1 MTSAEPTETT
11 EMATEEQPTTDKEDI
26 KTEMK
31 EEKEECEEAVKEV
44 TEEALE
50 GEADDEAP
58 VPAKTDDEDEEPK
71 KENEEP
77 KKDDKD
83 DGSAKEHG
91 EGDEDVTMTF
101 PQRVSSCCEL
111 LFSLLI
117 LEGEKHPSETSPEH
131 S

>member
-1 MTSAEPTETT
+1 MTSEEPPETAEMPTED
-11 EMATEEQPTTDKEDI
+11 PPITDKEEI

-31 EEKEECEEAVKEV
+31 VEEEECEEAVKEV
-44 TEEALE
+44 TEEALK

-71 KENEEP
+71 KE
-77 KKDDKD
+77 DKD

-101 PQRVSSCCEL
+101 PQRVSACREL
-111 LFSLLI
+111 LSSLLI
-117 LEGEKHPSETSPEH
+117 IDGEKHPLETLEEH
-131 S
+131 C